1 MRVLLYA
8 CGVAAMVVSLQAG
21 LSAGVVTAPVPEIDG
36 GSALTA
42 LGLLSGGLM
51 VLRARYGRR

>member
-1 MRVLLYA
+1 MRVFLYA
-8 CGVAAMVVSLQAG
+8 VGMATILVSLQAG
-21 LSAGVVTAPVPEIDG
+21 LSAGVVATVPEIDG

-51 VLRARYGRR
+51 VLRARYGQR

>member
-1 MRVLLYA
+1 MRVFLYVF
-8 CGVAAMVVSLQAG
+8 GVAAMLVSLQAG
-21 LSAGVVTAPVPEIDG
+21 LSASVPLPVPEVDG

-51 VLRARYGRR
+51 VIRARYGRR